1 MAGLRATPGAEH
13 PTADAHDEAPSRV
26 TGFAEWAVRRW
37 ADAGASPGA
46 LAPPSGREPAAPLDI
61 TATHPVA
68 SRQLRSRYWAITLG
82 VEAGPG
88 PSLWFVEIGVLDTDA
103 GLVAAGLP
111 AVVPSPVRAE
121 AALLPAGRTLK
132 VPAADDPIAVTTQAF
147 LDALL
152 AGRGDVSRYLAPG
165 AHMEPVTPTF
175 DSVRVLRTAEVTATA
190 GRNVVRLEAA
200 AVAPGVELR
209 LGYELTLEQRAGR
222 WEVRRLSGAPTLRPG
237 PTGAA
242 HAPSTTSPPAT
253 STSTAVAPAT
263 PGA

>member
-1 MAGLRATPGAEH
+1 MAALRATPGTGDT
-13 PTADAHDEAPSRV
+13 TADAHDEAPARV

-46 LAPPSGREPAAPLDI
+46 LAPPSGREPAEPLAI

-68 SRQLRSRYWAITLG
+68 TRQLRPRYWAVTLG

-88 PSLWFVEIGVLDTDA
+88 PSLWFVEIGVLDTDT

-111 AVVPSPVRAE
+111 AVVPSPLRAD
-121 AALLPAGRTLK
+121 AAVPVGRTLK

-165 AHMEPVTPTF
+165 ARMEPVAPTF
-175 DSVRVLRTAEVTATA
+175 DSVRVLRTAEVAATA
-190 GRNVVRLEAA
+190 GRYVVRLEALALA
-200 AVAPGVELR
+200 AGVELR
-209 LGYELTLEQRAGR
+209 LGYELTLEQRADR
-222 WEVRRLSGAPTLRPG
+222 WEVRRLSGAPTLRPV
-237 PTGAA
+237 AA
-242 HAPSTTSPPAT
+242 TAPRASSTTLPRAT
-253 STSTAVAPAT
+253 STSTAAAPAT
-263 PGA
+263 QGA